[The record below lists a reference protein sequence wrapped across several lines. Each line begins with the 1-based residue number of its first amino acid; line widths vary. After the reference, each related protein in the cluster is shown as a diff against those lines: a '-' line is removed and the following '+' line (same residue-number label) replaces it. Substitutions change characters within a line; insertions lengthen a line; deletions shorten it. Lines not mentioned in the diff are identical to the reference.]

1 MTWISWI
8 DHLVYAVYAVHLWLH
23 HTANWHLIV
32 VMYFSR
38 FLLRTLVARRAFLY
52 EPVSRVPVHVMRVV
66 QFVQTLWSSHICTIY
81 WIAFKISQE
90 LKSATRFTRSFP
102 TTRAVVQ
109 SQLSGQ
115 TSFKEPGYF
124 CPSLVRHGQRSEP
137 IACTNLYYLQ
147 IS

>member
-1 MTWISWI
+1 MNIMNRSFG
-8 DHLVYAVYAVHLWLH
+8 VRSV
-23 HTANWHLIV
+23 
-32 VMYFSR
+32 R
-38 FLLRTLVARRAFLY
+38 RTLVTSSYCQLTPDRCHVFFKIFAQDIGRAFLN

-102 TTRAVVQ
+102 TTRAAVQ

-137 IACTNLYYLQ
+137 IACANLYYLQ